1 MDAKRSQQLRGIITT
16 SRKMLALAHEKQWE
30 QVAVL
35 EDQRRERVMEFF
47 KRPTHARDAL
57 EVESAIKLILS
68 LNQEVAG
75 LGKQCQARV
84 GGDIHAHTVGKA
96 AQAAYLG
103 CAP

>member
-1 MDAKRSQQLRGIITT
+1 MDEKRSQLLGDMIAT
-16 SRKMLALAHEKQWE
+16 SQKMRTLAREKQWG

-47 KRPTHARDAL
+47 KRPIHARDAR
-57 EVESAIKLILS
+57 EVENAIKLILL
-68 LNQEVAG
+68 LNQEVAE

-84 GGDIHAHTVGKA
+84 SGDIHTHTVGKA

-103 CAP
+103 CAR